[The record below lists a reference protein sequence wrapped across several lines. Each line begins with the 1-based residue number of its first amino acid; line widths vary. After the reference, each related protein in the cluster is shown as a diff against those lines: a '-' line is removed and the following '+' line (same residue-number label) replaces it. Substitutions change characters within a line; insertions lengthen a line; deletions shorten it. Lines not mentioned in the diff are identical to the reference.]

1 MSQLTQSKSR
11 FMLGFIALILS
22 FASHLSY
29 AGDFYGR
36 EGVAIDGYDP
46 VAYFNEGKP
55 VHGSKE
61 ITMEYRGSVF
71 LFATA
76 TNREKFKESPE
87 AYVPQ
92 FNGYCA
98 FGAASG
104 YKAKVD
110 PEAFSIVNGKLYL
123 NYNAA
128 VKTTWS
134 KDVDNYISKAVQQ
147 WPKTEQTTF
156 KP

>member
-1 MSQLTQSKSR
+1 MSHLKQFKRR
-11 FMLGFIALILS
+11 FMLGFVAFVIL
-22 FASHLSY
+22 FVNQFSY

-36 EGVAIDGYDP
+36 DDVAIDGYDP
-46 VAYFNEGKP
+46 VAYFTENKP
-55 VHGSKE
+55 VHGIKE
-61 ITMEYRGSVF
+61 IMFEYKGSVF

-76 TNREKFKESPE
+76 ANREKFKESPE

-110 PEAFSIVNGKLYL
+110 PEAFSIMNGKLYL

-134 KDVDNYISKAVQQ
+134 KGVDSYISKAVHQ

>member
-1 MSQLTQSKSR
+1 MSQLKQSKR
-11 FMLGFIALILS
+11 QFALGLVALVIL
-22 FASHLSY
+22 FANQFSY

-36 EGVAIDGYDP
+36 DGVAIDGYDP
-46 VAYFNEGKP
+46 VAYFAENKP

-61 ITMEYRGSVF
+61 IMLEYKGSVF

-76 TNREKFKESPE
+76 ANREKFKESPE

>member
-1 MSQLTQSKSR
+1 MSYLKQFKTK
-11 FMLGFIALILS
+11 FMLGSIVLIIS
-22 FASHLSY
+22 FVSQFSY
-29 AGDFYGR
+29 AGDFYAR
-36 EGVAIDGYDP
+36 DGVAIDGYDP
-46 VAYFNEGKP
+46 VAYFTENKP
-55 VHGSKE
+55 VRGVKE
-61 ITMEYRGSVF
+61 NKTEYKGSVF
-71 LFATA
+71 MFATTA
-76 TNREKFKESPE
+76 NQDKFNASPE
-87 AYVPQ
+87 AYLPQ

-98 FGAASG
+98 YGAASG

-134 KDVDNYISKAVQQ
+134 KDVDSYISKAEKQ
-147 WPKTEQTTF
+147 WPKTEQTIF